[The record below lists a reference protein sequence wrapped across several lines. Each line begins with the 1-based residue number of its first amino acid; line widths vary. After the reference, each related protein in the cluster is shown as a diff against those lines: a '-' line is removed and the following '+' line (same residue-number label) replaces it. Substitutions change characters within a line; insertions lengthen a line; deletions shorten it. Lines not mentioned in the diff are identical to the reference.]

1 MLGLFKNPKQAVM
14 NAVGTNANPILKNL
28 VEMAQKGDY
37 QGVENTVRNIYKEQG
52 KDFDQEL
59 QQFKQLFK

>member
-1 MLGLFKNPKQAVM
+1 MLGLLKNPKQAVM
-14 NAVGTNANPILKNL
+14 NVVGTNANPILKNL